1 VVTTTDAALPSRG
14 TSRDR
19 SDARDHV
26 VAAARSVYRAK
37 GVRRATMEDVARAH
51 GTSRQTVYKLFLGR
65 RELVEA
71 SVAARV
77 GELADEITGG
87 EWGDGADTVSAF
99 VHASVTVIRR
109 IREDAELR
117 DLLAE
122 GSPVTLHEALWL
134 DEVRARGLAFWT
146 AWFDRARAAGVL
158 RRDLPESALSDWLQT
173 IYASL
178 ILRDPLDDDGAR
190 EIVERFVLPSILTA
204 GAPG

>member
-1 VVTTTDAALPSRG
+1 MTASDAHPLPSGG

-19 SDARDHV
+19 SDARDRV
-26 VAAARSVYRAK
+26 IAAARGVYRAK

-71 SVAARV
+71 AAAARIA
-77 GELADEITGG
+77 ELADEITGG
-87 EWGDGADTVSAF
+87 EWGKDDLVPAF
-99 VHASVTVIRR
+99 VHASVTVVRR

-117 DLLAE
+117 SLLGE

-134 DEVRARGLAFWT
+134 DEVRARGLSFWS
-146 AWFDRARAAGVL
+146 AWFTRARRAGLL
-158 RRDLPESALSDWLQT
+158 RADVSEARVSDWLQT

-178 ILRDPLDDDGAR
+178 ILRDGLGDAAAR
-190 EIVERFVLPSILTA
+190 EIVEDFVLPSVLTA
-204 GAPG
+204 DAAR